1 MKKAKNNNLL
11 QQFESN
17 KIEKLENI
25 KKVVGGARNNTET
38 SSADSGTRNPP
49 PEILVP

>member
-25 KKVVGGARNNTET
+25 KKVVGGANNTET